1 MEILETKILKIDE
14 NNSPEDL
21 RKFIERSVHNDQL
34 FFVQIR
40 NIDLFML
47 LRHACYYQFQLDK
60 NFMETCFEDIK
71 NQLKEVKE

>member
-21 RKFIERSVHNDQL
+21 RKLIDDSVHNDQL
-34 FFVQIR
+34 FLVQI
-40 NIDLFML
+40 NNVDLFML

-60 NFMETCFEDIK
+60 DFIEKCFDNIK
-71 NQLKEVKE
+71 S